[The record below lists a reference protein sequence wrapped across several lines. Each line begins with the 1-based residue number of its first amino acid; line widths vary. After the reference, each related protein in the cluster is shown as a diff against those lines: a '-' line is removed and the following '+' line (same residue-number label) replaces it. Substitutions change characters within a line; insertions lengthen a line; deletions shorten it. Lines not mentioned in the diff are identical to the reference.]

1 MLFMLLWL
9 KTFGCHLCFNIW
21 EKRKTSGKKMGKKI
35 CLNLEKNKKISKFLN
50 NVNDNC
56 LINYNRFEI

>member
-1 MLFMLLWL
+1 
-9 KTFGCHLCFNIW
+9 
-21 EKRKTSGKKMGKKI
+21 MGKKI